1 MKNHESPSEMF
12 FMTSRMPQSKIAGI
26 ISPEGVSG
34 NQNLYKQVITCDSN
48 GDIIHRSALH
58 KVSENGSGFVISYTD
73 KMIELLTKSLTPS
86 ALKIFLYVAHQQG
99 YGNPVY
105 GFRCTKKHFVETLKI
120 ERSVVWDALKYLREN
135 FLVLESKIDGQS
147 EFMVNPSYITIGS
160 DKKARLRE
168 WNRRWEEYFKSTGG
182 KL

>member
-1 MKNHESPSEMF
+1 MKNDDSQGQLF
-12 FMTSRMPQSKIAGI
+12 FCKENPKIAGI
-26 ISPEGVSG
+26 ITPDVVSDKE
-34 NQNLYKQVITCDSN
+34 NFYKQVITYDESGN
-48 GDIIHRSALH
+48 IVRRGNAHR
-58 KVSENGSGFVISYTD
+58 VSQNGSGFVISYTD

-86 ALKIFLYVAHQQG
+86 ALKIFLYVAHKQG

-168 WNRRWEEYFKSTGG
+168 WNRRWEEHFKSTGG